1 MFAQKLQSHCTQNS
15 YQRREPNHGLLYR
28 TVQASFLSF
37 IKERELEG
45 RFLPRHVTKEFES
58 FLECGVLSSG
68 FMRLKCGECKH
79 EKLVGFSC
87 KKRGFCSS
95 CGAKRMSEQ
104 GAFLTDWV
112 FPHGPNENVRQ
123 WVVSFP
129 IQLRYW
135 MARDSKLLSRVLRIV
150 IRVLTN
156 FQKQKAKSLGF
167 EAGESGTVTVVQRFG
182 GSVNLNIH
190 FHILAVEG
198 VYRESKSENDPTFF
212 ELPPPTNAEVEKV
225 LSQIQSRVVR
235 NLKRRGLLEPDENI
249 AENLNKEA
257 GSSEQQTLELI
268 SSASVQNQIAMGE
281 RAGHPVRK
289 VGSFALGGEAVT
301 LTGSRCGSLG
311 GFSLHANTEVKGSER
326 ERLEKLCRY
335 IARPPIAEMR
345 LKEVAGGKILYK
357 FKKEWSD
364 GTQGVVFTPLELIEK
379 LVALIPE
386 PRMHLTRYHGVFAPN
401 HRLRDKIVPKPPEL
415 VTTDENVNPRDPRK
429 LSWAELL
436 KRVFQL
442 DLTTCP
448 DCGGVLKFIAAITE
462 QAVIEKILTSLNLA
476 AEPPRFHPPR
486 APPQMALFDETFT

>member
-1 MFAQKLQSHCTQNS
+1 M
-15 YQRREPNHGLLYR
+15 
-28 TVQASFLSF
+28 
-37 IKERELEG
+37 
-45 RFLPRHVTKEFES
+45 
-58 FLECGVLSSG
+58 
-68 FMRLKCGECKH
+68 
-79 EKLVGFSC
+79 
-87 KKRGFCSS
+87 
-95 CGAKRMSEQ
+95 
-104 GAFLTDWV
+104 
-112 FPHGPNENVRQ
+112 
-123 WVVSFP
+123 
-129 IQLRYW
+129 
-135 MARDSKLLSRVLRIV
+135 
-150 IRVLTN
+150 
-156 FQKQKAKSLGF
+156 
-167 EAGESGTVTVVQRFG
+167 
-182 GSVNLNIH
+182 
-190 FHILAVEG
+190 
-198 VYRESKSENDPTFF
+198 
-212 ELPPPTNAEVEKV
+212 
-225 LSQIQSRVVR
+225 
-235 NLKRRGLLEPDENI
+235 KRRGLLEPDENI

-311 GFSLHANTEVKGSER
+311 GFSLHANTEVKSSER

-415 VTTDENVNPRDPRK
+415 VTTDEKAKPRDPRK

-486 APPQMALFDETFT
+486 APPQTSFFDEVFT